1 MNPLSDIHR
10 LAVPPYAN
18 IPADFGIASGQLSGA
33 TALQHSAQDADKR
46 GYADGNFKEPFHTL
60 AQYQPVQL

>member
-18 IPADFGIASGQLSGA
+18 IPADSPIASGLLSGA
-33 TALQHSAQDADKR
+33 ATPQHSAQDAGKLDH
-46 GYADGNFKEPFHTL
+46 ADGNFKEPFHTL
-60 AQYQPVQL
+60 AQHLPVQL